1 MFAVCKE
8 TTLVMLGLMPAASIL
23 LFMLV
28 QKTYLHL
35 GSALMHGYDGLA
47 VFLLFCYLI
56 IFITTTPIDIK
67 PSTCPAH
74 GRHASRAC
82 LDQHLIA
89 IRSLGGRSRAIKNM
103 NDRDHITPIG
113 QASRPLYKLGLQP
126 MPCYAAVPVLVNC

>member
-28 QKTYLHL
+28 QKTYLRL

-74 GRHASRAC
+74 GRHASV
-82 LDQHLIA
+82 QHFA
-89 IRSLGGRSRAIKNM
+89 IVRRGI
-103 NDRDHITPIG
+103 
-113 QASRPLYKLGLQP
+113 
-126 MPCYAAVPVLVNC
+126 